1 MLAFPMLEATKWRL
15 QPLLAAI
22 NLKPPALPGDT
33 YSKFSTPDNANVLIA
48 NLKAIRDPFPEYE
61 ISHRALSKYK
71 WNAFKQKN
79 LCDDVEIV
87 HCQ

>member
-33 YSKFSTPDNANVLIA
+33 YLVADFGFSFRKFNIDTYASW
-48 NLKAIRDPFPEYE
+48 Y
-61 ISHRALSKYK
+61 SG
-71 WNAFKQKN
+71 
-79 LCDDVEIV
+79 
-87 HCQ
+87 